1 MDLAKE
7 LLAPTAT
14 GCILARYM
22 ATELTPEHQEAFQQ
36 ALNMPETDPRFKTGS
51 ELEAILKSGG
61 YSVTRR
67 RITDHRGGRC
77 SCTNKA
83 GEVGR

>member
-7 LLAPTAT
+7 LLAPKDS

-22 ATELTPEHQEAFQQ
+22 DTRVAPEHREALQQ
-36 ALNMPETDPRFKTGS
+36 ALDMPETDPRFKTGA
-51 ELEAILKSGG
+51 ELEAILKAGG
-61 YSVTRR
+61 YEVTRR

-77 SCTNKA
+77 SCAKT